1 MRKNLV
7 IIAFLLLVITG
18 ISSAEFVSPN
28 TGRSWTL
35 DSLVANSGGAVTFS
49 GGIYYFVE
57 DSITISKSDTL
68 KILVNATVKFPSLG
82 YLYVKGSLIINPPDS
97 VKFTAADTTLYYK
110 GITLD
115 SSYASSLKKL
125 IFEYANCINIMDCSP
140 LIDYCNIRNN
150 LFYGGN
156 AYKRGAIS
164 LFRSN
169 ATISNSKIS
178 RSVNA
183 AIVGG
188 ANIQNSPTIIN
199 NILFDNNTANYN
211 TAQINLGSGA
221 PQTLIIRGNQILRAS
236 TNSGAIGF
244 LPTGGVP
251 SMIIENNIIKNNRY
265 GIALLAG
272 GINAYINNNIID
284 SNNTQGNP
292 ALGGSGLNFAGG
304 WTTSSVICTRNTI
317 RWNLWGVTIQNTA
330 KPNLGNLTSLDT
342 TDVGLNKIYGNGNSG
357 KVYDLYN
364 NTLYSA
370 TDTIKA
376 ENNYWGTTNLDTIES
391 HIMHNADS
399 TWLGVVDYF
408 PIRTTTG
415 IVNPVVKVDGYEFLD
430 LYPNPFNPE
439 VTIKFRI
446 KNDGFT
452 RIRIYDLLGREVM
465 QIANE
470 YLTAGEYERNW
481 ISKGLASSVYIV
493 RLETSL
499 NTYAKRIAVVK

>member
-1 MRKNLV
+1 MKLKL
-7 IIAFLLLVITG
+7 IYLALLLLFITG
-18 ISSAEFVSPN
+18 ISSAEYVSPN
-28 TGRSWTL
+28 TGRNWTL
-35 DSLVANSGGAVTFS
+35 DSLVANSGGAVTYS
-49 GGIYYFVE
+49 GGIYYFAE

-82 YLYVKGSLIINPPDS
+82 YLYVKGTLLINPADS
-97 VKFTAADTTLYYK
+97 VKFTAADTSLYYK

-115 SSYASSLKKL
+115 SAYASSLKKL

-140 LIDYCNIRNN
+140 LLDSCKIRNN
-150 LFYGGN
+150 LYYATGM
-156 AYKRGAIS
+156 KRGAIS

-169 ATISNSKIS
+169 STISHSTIT

-188 ANIQNSPTIIN
+188 ANIPNSPTIIYN
-199 NILFDNNTANYN
+199 LFFDNNTANYN
-211 TAQINLGSGA
+211 TPQINLGSGGST
-221 PQTLIIRGNQILRAS
+221 PVIIRNNTILRSS
-236 TNSGAIGF
+236 TNSGAIAF

-251 SMIIENNIIKNNRY
+251 SLIIENNIIKNNRF

-284 SNNTQGNP
+284 SCNIQGSP
-292 ALGGSGLNFAGG
+292 SLGGSGLNFAGG
-304 WTTSSVICTRNTI
+304 WTSSSVIVTRNTV
-317 RWNLWGVTIQNTA
+317 RWCLWGVTIQNTA
-330 KPNLGNLTSLDT
+330 KPNLGNLTSADT
-342 TDVGLNKIYGNGNSG
+342 SDVGMNTIYGNGNSG
-357 KVYDLYN
+357 NVYDLYN
-364 NTLYSA
+364 NTLYTA

-376 ENNYWGTTNLDTIES
+376 ENNNWGTNNLDTIES
-391 HIMHNADS
+391 HIFHHADS
-399 TWLGVVDYF
+399 STLGVVDF
-408 PIRTTTG
+408 LPIKTLTG
-415 IVNPVVKVDGYEFLD
+415 IINPVVKIDGYEFLD

-446 KNDGFT
+446 KNDGFI

>member
-1 MRKNLV
+1 MKQKLV
-7 IIAFLLLVITG
+7 LIAILLLVVTG
-18 ISSAEFVSPN
+18 ISKGDYVSPN

-35 DSLVANSGGAVTFS
+35 DSLVANSGGAVTYT
-49 GGIYYFVE
+49 GGIYYFIE

-82 YLYVKGSLIINPPDS
+82 YLYMKGTLLINPPDS

-125 IFEYANCINIMDCSP
+125 IFEYANCINLMDCSP
-140 LIDYCNIRNN
+140 LIDNCKIRNN
-150 LFYGGN
+150 LYYATGM
-156 AYKRGAIS
+156 KRGAIS

-169 ATISNSKIS
+169 ATISNCIIT

-188 ANIQNSPTIIN
+188 ANIPNSPSIIN
-199 NILFDNNTANYN
+199 NLIYDNNTANYN
-211 TAQINLGSGA
+211 TSQINLGAGA

-236 TNSGAIGF
+236 TNSGAIAF

-251 SMIIENNIIKNNRY
+251 SMIIENNIIKYNRY

-284 SNNTQGNP
+284 SNNTQGSP
-292 ALGGSGLNFAGG
+292 SLGGSGLNFAGG

-330 KPNLGNLTSLDT
+330 KPNLGNLTSPDT
-342 TDVGLNKIYGNGNSG
+342 TDKGLNIIYGNGNSG
-357 KVYDLYN
+357 RIYDLFN
-364 NTLYSA
+364 NTLASA
-370 TDTIKA
+370 NDTIRA
-376 ENNYWGTTNLDTIES
+376 ENNYWGTSNIDTIES
-391 HIMHNADS
+391 HIMHQTDS
-399 TWLGVVDYF
+399 TVLGFVDYL
-408 PIRTTTG
+408 PIRTTTSIG
-415 IVNPVVKVDGYEFLD
+415 NPVVKVDGYEFLD

-465 QIANE
+465 QLANE
-470 YLTAGEYERNW
+470 YMKAGEYERNW

-493 RLETSL
+493 RLETPS
-499 NTYAKRIAVVK
+499 NRFSKKVAVLK